1 MAHATLRLLP
11 MAYGTLLLVLALIK
25 ATEFWKLNG
34 IRGSRLVWVLI
45 KDQVLYFSL

>member
-1 MAHATLRLLP
+1 

-25 ATEFWKLNG
+25 ATELWKVIG

-45 KDQVLYFSL
+45 KDQVLYFAL